1 MTKIDSK
8 NSLSP
13 LRHFTEHL
21 VDVFEK
27 LPREND
33 LDHESSGLSIRWLN
47 SIPGI
52 QPATIQSHHD
62 TLSSVN
68 EREQRAL
75 KTNLLA
81 RTRESSVLWTKS

>member
-21 VDVFEK
+21 VDVFGK

-33 LDHESSGLSIRWLN
+33 LDHKFSKLLIRWLK
-47 SIPGI
+47 STTEI
-52 QPATIQSHHD
+52 QPATNHTQPETEKSNKKSKTPTTQAIL
-62 TLSSVN
+62 TL
-68 EREQRAL
+68 
-75 KTNLLA
+75 
-81 RTRESSVLWTKS
+81 RTSTAPSTT

>member
-21 VDVFEK
+21 VGVFEK

-47 SIPGI
+47 SIPEI

-62 TLSSVN
+62 TLSRPS
-68 EREQRAL
+68 
-75 KTNLLA
+75 KI
-81 RTRESSVLWTKS
+81 